1 MECGKCNPY
10 FRLENGKCVFIYS
23 FEAIY
28 DIYHLT
34 NDINETTKL
43 FNVENLAD
51 YEINKILVDDVYFE
65 NNTNYFKF
73 DSVGEHKVR
82 INIELN
88 NSTSLKKFF
97 ENIKELISINF
108 TNDFN
113 TTGIENMT
121 EMFSSSQY
129 LISVDI
135 SNLNL
140 ENVKDMSYMFTN
152 CKNLKD
158 ISISNFKTNKVEN
171 MAGMFEKC
179 SLISLDLSN
188 LDTKEAIN
196 MSNMFKDC
204 AYLKNLKL
212 DFNTEKVKTMKK
224 MFSSCTSLTSL
235 NISTFNTT
243 NCQDFSNIF
252 ENDSKLQLLLIT
264 YKKCK
269 NLYKEIPDDIY
280 IFNVR
285 DTPILGTI
293 NCTYNI
299 RTIKDYVK
307 LIGNNFELY
316 SQFDMYL
323 DNRYI
328 ESSHIYEIKT
338 LGKHEVIFL
347 LYQDLN
353 MDYLF
358 EGVEDLIYVDMK
370 SNNNCRITSMRHTFE
385 EEYNLYQ
392 FNITGFSGDKIRTME
407 NLFNYAIRLYYCS
420 FNNFDTKNLEDISYM
435 FARTN
440 ITNSPLNDL
449 NTSKVKFMSHL
460 FYNC

>member
-28 DIYHLT
+28 DIYHIT
-34 NDINETTKL
+34 NDINETIKL

-51 YEINKILVDDVYFE
+51 YEINKIQVDDVYFE
-65 NNTNYFKF
+65 NNANYFKF
-73 DSVGEHKVR
+73 DSVGEHKIR

-243 NCQDFSNIF
+243 NCKDFSNIF

-269 NLYKEIPDDIY
+269 IY
-280 IFNVR
+280 I
-285 DTPILGTI
+285 
-293 NCTYNI
+293 
-299 RTIKDYVK
+299 KK
-307 LIGNNFELY
+307 
-316 SQFDMYL
+316 YL
-323 DNRYI
+323 MI
-328 ESSHIYEIKT
+328 FIY
-338 LGKHEVIFL
+338 L
-347 LYQDLN
+347 
-353 MDYLF
+353 M
-358 EGVEDLIYVDMK
+358 
-370 SNNNCRITSMRHTFE
+370 
-385 EEYNLYQ
+385 
-392 FNITGFSGDKIRTME
+392 
-407 NLFNYAIRLYYCS
+407 
-420 FNNFDTKNLEDISYM
+420 
-435 FARTN
+435 
-440 ITNSPLNDL
+440 
-449 NTSKVKFMSHL
+449 
-460 FYNC
+460 